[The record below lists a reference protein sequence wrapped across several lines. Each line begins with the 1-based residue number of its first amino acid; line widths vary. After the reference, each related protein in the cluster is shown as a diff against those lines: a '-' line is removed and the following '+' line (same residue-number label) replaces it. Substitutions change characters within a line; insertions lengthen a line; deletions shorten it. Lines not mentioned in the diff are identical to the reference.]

1 MKMERLLLKII
12 GLRKMIQQRINGKPN
27 AIPTIVTNADGTYS
41 VEEVPCGNIRRTFAN
56 NAGRKR
62 LLKTASLNIPNK

>member
-1 MKMERLLLKII
+1 
-12 GLRKMIQQRINGKPN
+12 MIQQRINGKPN

-56 NAGRKR
+56 NAGQKR
-62 LLKTASLNIPNK
+62 LLKPATLNIPTK

>member
-1 MKMERLLLKII
+1 MAWK
-12 GLRKMIQQRINGKPN
+12 RKMIQQKINGTPN

-41 VEEVPCGNIRRTFAN
+41 VEEVHCGHIRRTFAN
-56 NAGRKR
+56 NAGKKI

>member
-1 MKMERLLLKII
+1 
-12 GLRKMIQQRINGKPN
+12 MIQQRINGKPN
-27 AIPTIVTNADGTYS
+27 AIPTIVTNVDGTYS

>member
-1 MKMERLLLKII
+1 
-12 GLRKMIQQRINGKPN
+12 MIQQKNNGKQN
-27 AIPTIVTNADGTYS
+27 VIPTIVTNADGTYS

-62 LLKTASLNIPNK
+62 MLKTATLNIPNK

>member
-1 MKMERLLLKII
+1 MKTESPWLKIY
-12 GLRKMIQQRINGKPN
+12 GLRKMIQQKINGKPN